1 MRVCSQLFI
10 ICIAALATVVAQET
24 KIKRSELPRAVE
36 KAVADQTHGAVIGGF
51 SKEIE
56 NGQTYYEVEMTV
68 DGHSKDVLM
77 NTAGAVVEV
86 EEEVAFNSLPK
97 TVQDGLRARVLGG
110 RVGKVESITK
120 HNQRVAYEAHVTT
133 GGRKMEIQVG
143 PDGQSLDHQE

>member
-1 MRVCSQLFI
+1 MRVCSALFI
-10 ICIAALATVVAQET
+10 ICISALATVVAQET

-36 KAVADQTHGAVIGGF
+36 KAVADQTHGAVIRGF

-97 TVQDGLRARVLGG
+97 TVQDGLMAKVSGG

-120 HNQRVAYEAHVTT
+120 HNQLVAYEAQVTT

-143 PDGQSLDHQE
+143 PDGQSLDHEE